1 MKSLKL
7 KVGLLCLT
15 TMLVLG
21 LSNVV
26 AQACADVE
34 AGGNAYGDYDCR
46 FKAFCQGWCYYEC
59 TCSNLFPGH
68 TCEDVLREAGFEM
81 VQSVPC
87 NT

>member
-7 KVGLLCLT
+7 RVGLLCLT

-21 LSNVV
+21 LSNVI
-26 AQACADVE
+26 AAACADVE

-46 FKAFCQGWCYYEC
+46 FKAACGGWCYYEC
-59 TCSNLFPGH
+59 TCSNVFPGH
-68 TCEDVLREAGFEM
+68 TCEDVLEEAGFEM